1 MRVFLAIN
9 TYKNMKGRKPECHR
23 IKTKSR
29 GFCFS
34 LAISP
39 SYGFTTVKRAL
50 GNLEFNR
57 VPKSTYSWAQ
67 ILALVLGS
75 SPNASGLA
83 IFGFEKFNMLDEQVP
98 VVFIKAKSVSFVI
111 LDPVVQLVVN
121 LTLRYL
127 YRVVK
132 YSNDVLLN
140 PTLKL
145 CCSTKFYRI
154 VS

>member
-1 MRVFLAIN
+1 
-9 TYKNMKGRKPECHR
+9 
-23 IKTKSR
+23 
-29 GFCFS
+29 
-34 LAISP
+34 
-39 SYGFTTVKRAL
+39 
-50 GNLEFNR
+50 
-57 VPKSTYSWAQ
+57 
-67 ILALVLGS
+67 
-75 SPNASGLA
+75 
-83 IFGFEKFNMLDEQVP
+83 MLDEQVP